1 MRSIA
6 KQIATIVAVVAISAC
21 AGAKP
26 TGSLMSL
33 RSACGP
39 TQYWSG
45 TACTPRGDTAKI
57 VSDAKVAVDTQD
69 PEKATEVFAA
79 ADKIQP
85 FDHDTNIAIWEL
97 RGIIAGYMDQ
107 GSAARTAFDM
117 LLALA
122 PGHLISYGLKPA
134 ITEIFEAA
142 RADSHK
148 RRPPEVD
155 IAWPSGLTTADA
167 IPLDV
172 EVLSDP
178 KQFLHHATVFVRARG
193 DSQWRAS
200 DLELAAKP
208 KRVIIPP
215 VGAAKPTAIE
225 LYLRAYDERGNEVLA
240 WSDPTRPREIPL
252 RYDPPTKWYRSWK
265 TYAIGGT
272 AAALVTGLIVY
283 AVTLSPPDDASGGG
297 VVK

>member
-1 MRSIA
+1 MRATLLAVAAIA
-6 KQIATIVAVVAISAC
+6 AC
-21 AGAKP
+21 SGAKP
-26 TGSLMSL
+26 AATLQSL
-33 RSACGP
+33 RPACGP

-45 TACTPRGDTAKI
+45 TACTQRGDTTKLVTEAKL
-57 VSDAKVAVDTQD
+57 AVDAQD
-69 PEKATEVFAA
+69 PDKATAVFAA
-79 ADKIQP
+79 ADKIRP
-85 FDHDTNIAIWEL
+85 FDHETNVAIWEL
-97 RGIIAGYMDQ
+97 RGIVAGFMDQ
-107 GSAARTAFDM
+107 GTDARSAFDM

-142 RADSHK
+142 RADSRK

-155 IAWPSGLTTADA
+155 IAWPSGLTTADP

-178 KQFLHHATVFVRARG
+178 KQFLRRATVFVRARG

-200 DLELAAKP
+200 DLELAPKP
-208 KRVIIPP
+208 QRVVIPP
-215 VGAAKPTAIE
+215 VRAAKPTAVE

-272 AAALVTGLIVY
+272 AAALITGIIVY
-283 AVTLSPPDDASGGG
+283 AVTLSPPDDASGSG